1 MEEERKGQ
9 ILDSLTTRQLEY
21 GRERRIIYDLKVFIL
36 NDLQDQVSIY
46 WIEDYLKNKLRE
58 KNSLHLLD
66 VFLKRDLKGHF
77 RCH

>member
-21 GRERRIIYDLKVFIL
+21 GREIRIIDDLKVFIL